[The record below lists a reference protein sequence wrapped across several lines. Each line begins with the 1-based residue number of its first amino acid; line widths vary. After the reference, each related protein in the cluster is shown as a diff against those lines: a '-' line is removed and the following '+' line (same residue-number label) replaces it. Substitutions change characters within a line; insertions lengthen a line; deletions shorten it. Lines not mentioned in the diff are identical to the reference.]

1 MSADAAAN
9 TGTGTANHRCD
20 VILVADDYAISGGV
34 TAGIETLARKR
45 RLSAASAIVT
55 LPRWGNDAPRLTDL
69 RGDIAIGLHINLTL
83 ASPLGRAPSLAPR
96 GVLPNIRALTAAATS
111 RRIDV
116 AEVTSEIAR
125 QLDAFERG
133 TGRPPD
139 FVDGHQ
145 HAHALPLVRDGLL
158 AALTDRFPDPAKRP
172 LVRLPIATLAGTA
185 RGALG
190 KAAFVSSLSIGFGA
204 AVRRAGFPTNDSFA
218 GFSTLSPDRGAVAAD
233 LKAAARGARGL
244 HLVMCHPGVPSR
256 ELEELDPVLERR
268 AAELAILGDDNALTE
283 RLWLPR
289 RAFDGPAI
297 DWRREREALA

>member
-1 MSADAAAN
+1 MSMGAEASA
-9 TGTGTANHRCD
+9 TGSGHTTRRD
-20 VILVADDYAISGGV
+20 LILVADDYAISGGV
-34 TAGIETLARKR
+34 TAGIETLAKKR

-55 LPRWGNDAPRLTDL
+55 LPRWSNDAPRLAAL

-96 GVLPNIRALTAAATS
+96 GVLPPIRTLTAAATS

-116 AEVTSEIAR
+116 AEVTGEIAR
-125 QLDAFERG
+125 QLEAFERG

-158 AALTDRFPDPAKRP
+158 AALADRFPHPANRP
-172 LVRLPIATLAGTA
+172 LVRVPVATLAGTA

-218 GFSTLSPDRGAVAAD
+218 GFSTLNPDRGAVAAD
-233 LKAAARGARGL
+233 LKAAARAGRGL
-244 HLVMCHPGVPSR
+244 HLVMCHPGVPTR

-268 AAELAILGDDNALTE
+268 AAELAILGADNALTE
-283 RLWLPR
+283 RLWVPR
-289 RAFDGPAI
+289 RGCDGPAI